1 MWNPVFWGKNKKIIV
16 SLSSAEFTKKVVQV
30 QDVSRRYYFTDD
42 AFLEAMSLY
51 RTGTTLLL
59 KVSISSLKFE
69 VSILIIIFCFR
80 FPETKHK
87 FGRFRNIKLL
97 YVQKASFGC
106 TPWIEN
112 SRRSF
117 IEFIH

>member
-1 MWNPVFWGKNKKIIV
+1 M
-16 SLSSAEFTKKVVQV
+16 VQV

-69 VSILIIIFCFR
+69 VSILIIIFFVFDFLKR
-80 FPETKHK
+80 NTSLEDSET
-87 FGRFRNIKLL
+87 L
-97 YVQKASFGC
+97 SFC
-106 TPWIEN
+106 MSKRLPLDAHHESKKQTQ
-112 SRRSF
+112 F
-117 IEFIH
+117 Y